1 MRPQLSPLPGTSSK
15 SKTAGRP
22 PPPPPPHPANPVPQI
37 CTCICNHRIL
47 PTTTSANPDPLVKFV
62 CVCFGGAIQIS
73 KFSPNPMT
81 LRKKF
86 SKMISWLGGCL
97 PCSNCATHVSCFSS
111 TNHDNNHSVVT
122 INDYYGN
129 TQGKEKLVVTVASW
143 KEEAKVTV
151 ASKMLCQI
159 LYRCNC
165 WKGLMR
171 WLSVA

>member
-1 MRPQLSPLPGTSSK
+1 MRPQLSPLPGASSK

-111 TNHDNNHSVVT
+111 TNHDNPVVT
-122 INDYYGN
+122 INYYGN
-129 TQGKEKLVVTVASW
+129 TPREGESSGHGSQLEGGSQGRGSQQDALPDLIS
-143 KEEAKVTV
+143 
-151 ASKMLCQI
+151 M
-159 LYRCNC
+159 
-165 WKGLMR
+165 
-171 WLSVA
+171 